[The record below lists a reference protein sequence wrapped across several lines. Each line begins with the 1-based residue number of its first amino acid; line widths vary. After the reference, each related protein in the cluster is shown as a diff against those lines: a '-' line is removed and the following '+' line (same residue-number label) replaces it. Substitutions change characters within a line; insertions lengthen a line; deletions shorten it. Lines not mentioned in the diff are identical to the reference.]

1 MKKILIFILFASL
14 SCGAKQVTAAEIE
27 VPGLITDHTVT
38 SVGHA
43 FYRDFSD
50 NWEKEYPGTLTIS
63 ERPSA
68 RWGSWITIKIE
79 QDTVYQTFLFPNKR
93 SFDKDVAVAIESVN
107 ESLSRRTIDKALLN
121 TGDLTADEF

>member
-14 SCGAKQVTAAEIE
+14 NCGAKQVTAAEIE

-38 SVGHA
+38 SVGYA

-79 QDTVYQTFLFPNKR
+79 QDIVYQTFLFPNKR
-93 SFDKDVAVAIESVN
+93 SFDKDVAVAIESVS

>member
-1 MKKILIFILFASL
+1 MKKIFIFILFASL
-14 SCGAKQVTAAEIE
+14 SCGAKQGTAAEIE

-63 ERPSA
+63 ERPVRA
-68 RWGSWITIKIE
+68 GEVGSRLKLNRIQFIKPF
-79 QDTVYQTFLFPNKR
+79 YSQTN
-93 SFDKDVAVAIESVN
+93 VA
-107 ESLSRRTIDKALLN
+107 
-121 TGDLTADEF
+121 LTKTSPWPLRA